1 MTKYEFDFEV
11 LKLTEEQTQVI
22 QMGLGNIEALSFM
35 IRDVINARAAEGWEP
50 MYPFSVPNIWFR
62 RVLASR
68 TVRKKKII
76 KKS

>member
-50 MYPFSVPNIWFR
+50 MYPFSVPTIWFFR
-62 RVLASR
+62 EVPAKKAM
-68 TVRKKKII
+68 RKK
-76 KKS
+76 S